1 MKSNKKLKKNRLLR
15 NRCKERKRR
24 RRNNT
29 LFFENIFP
37 ISKLCKNYLKNYK
50 KSKI

>member
-29 LFFENIFP
+29 LFFEYMYFQF
-37 ISKLCKNYLKNYK
+37 LNYV
-50 KSKI
+50 KII